1 MKFHQ
6 ATAIISKAE
15 ALALIEF
22 ASTDET
28 RLHLTC
34 VAFDWPEGS
43 AVATD
48 GHRLIKANSQAKHEA
63 PMTLVPRE
71 ALAKAAKACKRKT
84 YAIHVSPGELRVLDC
99 GPHKPE
105 GLIGPDEQA
114 ITDPCMASF
123 TEAIIPF
130 HSPDVAFPPYQ
141 QVIPSGVDTKDAKRR
156 ASGRFGANADY
167 LGALALVSAAAFPG
181 STMRGVTLL
190 PGESP
195 LDPILVTVGDAWTAV
210 VMPMRI

>member
-28 RLHLTC
+28 RLHLNC

-43 AVATD
+43 VVATD
-48 GHRLIKANSQAKHEA
+48 GHRLVKANSQAKHET

-71 ALAKAAKACKRKT
+71 ALAKAAEACKRKT

-105 GLIGPDEQA
+105 GMIGPDEPA

-123 TEAIIPF
+123 TEAVIPF
-130 HSPDVAFPPYQ
+130 RSPYAKFPPYQ
-141 QVIPSGVDTKDAKRR
+141 HVIPSVDTKDHERQAC
-156 ASGRFGANADY
+156 GRFGANADY

-190 PGESP
+190 PGADP
-195 LDPILVTVGDAWTAV
+195 ADPILVTVGDAWTAV
-210 VMPMRI
+210 VMTMRT

>member
-28 RLHLTC
+28 QLHLTC
-34 VAFDWPEGS
+34 VAFDWPAGA

-48 GHRLIKANSQAKHEA
+48 GRRLVKASVQAKHET
-63 PMTLVPRE
+63 PMTLVPRKV
-71 ALAKAAKACKRKT
+71 LAKAAQVCKRKT

-105 GLIGPDEQA
+105 GMIGPDEPA
-114 ITDPCMASF
+114 ITDPRMASF
-123 TEAIIPF
+123 TEAVIPF
-130 HSPDVAFPPYQ
+130 RSPDVQFPPYG
-141 QVIPSGVDTKDAKRR
+141 QVIPSGVDTEDQERQAC
-156 ASGRFGANADY
+156 GRFGANTDY
-167 LGALALVSAAAFPG
+167 LGALALVAAAAFPD
-181 STMRGVTLL
+181 SNMRGVTLL
-190 PGESP
+190 PGTSP
-195 LDPILVTVGDAWTAV
+195 LDPILVTVGEAWTAV